1 MLIDAVLARNEVD
14 LVKLRVSFYEGLID
28 RLIICESPHT
38 FMGDEK
44 PLVFSELV
52 RRGELPSWVEV
63 VVLDIPSEL
72 LKKRDPF
79 AVEDWVRWEF
89 LESISVDFPGAR
101 FLFQDV
107 DEFPSIE
114 QISHARILT
123 PEEDVVSIPMQ
134 IFYRRI
140 NWKLARKGDGWLCS
154 KLIVSRLDRES
165 TGNIRSVRTKAQ
177 VPGELGAHF
186 SFLDATPEGMESK
199 LRTYPHQDANVP
211 AVWNPKYLAFCDK
224 HGLDHLG
231 RAGDRGFG
239 LLNYVAPERYTGPM
253 KAASK
258 AHPEWVGGHFEPNW
272 LGRAIAAQIATRF
285 KVSRGS
291 EDYIDANGEK
301 FSHEGWIS
309 GFLAL
314 SKVVASQNYASL
326 RRGVK
331 QFNNQTSRKLGRFLS
346 LKS

>member
-1 MLIDAVLARNEVD
+1 
-14 LVKLRVSFYEGLID
+14 
-28 RLIICESPHT
+28 
-38 FMGDEK
+38 MGDEK

-52 RRGELPSWVEV
+52 RRGELPNWVEV

-72 LKKRDPF
+72 LKTRNPF
-79 AVEDWVRWEF
+79 AIEDWVRWEF
-89 LESISVDFPGAR
+89 LERISDDFPGAR

-107 DEFPSIE
+107 DEFPSLE
-114 QISHARILT
+114 QISHAHSLI

-134 IFYRRI
+134 IFYRRV
-140 NWKLARKGDGWLCS
+140 NWKLARKGDGWLRS

-165 TGNIRSVRTKAQ
+165 TGNIRSVKTKKQ

-224 HGLDHLG
+224 YGLDHLG
-231 RAGDRGFG
+231 RASDPGFG
-239 LLNYVAPERYTGPM
+239 LLDYVAPKRFTGPM

-258 AHPEWVGGHFEPNW
+258 AHPEWVGGDFEPNW
-272 LGRAIAAQIATRF
+272 LGRAIAAQVATKF
-285 KVSRGS
+285 KVSTGL
-291 EDYIDANGEK
+291 EDYIAAKGEK
-301 FSHEGWIS
+301 VLPRGWIS
-309 GFLAL
+309 GFSAL
-314 SKVVASQNYASL
+314 SKAAALQNYKSL
-326 RRGVK
+326 YRGAK
-331 QFNNQTSRKLGRFLS
+331 KFRNQASRKLSRFLS